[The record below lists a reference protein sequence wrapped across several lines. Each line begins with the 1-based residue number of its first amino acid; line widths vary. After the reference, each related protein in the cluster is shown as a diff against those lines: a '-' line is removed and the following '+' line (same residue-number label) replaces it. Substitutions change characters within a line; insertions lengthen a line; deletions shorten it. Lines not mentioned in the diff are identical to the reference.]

1 MQLFEPSFVSIIS
14 RLSSKYRTVLNQNFA
29 RNGNSDVSPDFWI
42 VLEALY
48 KEDNLSIGQLAKLTH
63 KDNAGLSRI
72 IDGMERND
80 LVNRVTSPT
89 DKRSYLIVLTNYA
102 KSLKEKIAKI
112 EEETLIKS
120 TKGLNP
126 IEVKELVRMMNHLF
140 DNLEKG

>member
-1 MQLFEPSFVSIIS
+1 MDLFEPSFTSIIS
-14 RLSSKYRTVLNQNFA
+14 RLSSKYRTVLNQNFTKN
-29 RNGNSDVSPDFWI
+29 RFPDVSPDFWI

-48 KEDNLSIGQLAKLTH
+48 KEDNLTIGQLAKLTH

-80 LVNRVTSPT
+80 LVNRIPNST
-89 DKRSYLIVLTNYA
+89 DKRSFLVVLTNYA
-102 KSLKEKIAKI
+102 KSLKEKLTKI
-112 EEETLIKS
+112 EEETLTKS

-140 DNLEKG
+140 DNLDRS